1 MTGTPAAAPTRIV
14 LADDHNLFRETLGD
28 LLEAQP
34 SLTVVG
40 HAADGAAAVRC
51 AAAVHPDLL
60 FLDFQMPHSRGAGTV
75 SDILGVSPRTR
86 VLCLSAYAE
95 PGLVNEVLAAG
106 ARGVLHK
113 GIDREELLMAI
124 ERTLAQAAHTTVLVP
139 RAPAAPAPGGDAL
152 SSRERQVLVG
162 VAAAMS
168 NRQIA
173 EGLDITEGT
182 VKRHLNSVFRKLGAV
197 SRLDAV
203 NKAVQAGLIP
213 SPTLPTAARSGHWGP
228 YPRRGT
234 SP

>member
-1 MTGTPAAAPTRIV
+1 MAPTRIV

-28 LLEAQP
+28 LLEGQP
-34 SLTVVG
+34 GLTVVG

-51 AAAVHPDLL
+51 AAAERPDLL
-60 FLDFQMPHSRGAGTV
+60 LLDFRMPHSRGAGTV
-75 SDILGVSPRTR
+75 RDILNISPRTR

-95 PGLVNEVLAAG
+95 PGLVEEVLAAG

-113 GIDREELLMAI
+113 GIDREALLMAI
-124 ERTLAQAAHTTVLVP
+124 ERTLGEAADTTVMVP
-139 RAPAAPAPGGDAL
+139 RGPAAVGFDGQAL
-152 SSRERQVLVG
+152 SSRERQVLVS

-173 EGLDITEGT
+173 DRLRITEGT

-203 NKAVQAGLIP
+203 NKAVQAHIIP
-213 SPTLPTAARSGHWGP
+213 SPTLPTAVRSGHWGTP
-228 YPRRGT
+228 AGRT
-234 SP
+234 VSP

>member
-1 MTGTPAAAPTRIV
+1 MTPARIV

-34 SLTVVG
+34 ALTVVG

-51 AAAVHPDLL
+51 AAAERPDLFL
-60 FLDFQMPHSRGAGTV
+60 LDFRMPHSRGAGTV
-75 SDILGVSPRTR
+75 RDILAVSPSTR
-86 VLCLSAYAE
+86 ILCLSAYAE
-95 PGLVNEVLAAG
+95 PGLVHEVLAAG

-113 GIDREELLMAI
+113 GIDREALLMAI
-124 ERTLAQAAHTTVLVP
+124 ERTLEEAAHTTVLVP
-139 RAPAAPAPGGDAL
+139 SPAAEGSDREAL
-152 SSRERQVLVG
+152 SSRERQVLVS

-173 EGLDITEGT
+173 DSLRITEGT

-203 NKAVQAGLIP
+203 NKAVQAHIIP
-213 SPTLPTAARSGHWGP
+213 SPTLPTAVRSGHWGP
-228 YPRRGT
+228 DARSTP